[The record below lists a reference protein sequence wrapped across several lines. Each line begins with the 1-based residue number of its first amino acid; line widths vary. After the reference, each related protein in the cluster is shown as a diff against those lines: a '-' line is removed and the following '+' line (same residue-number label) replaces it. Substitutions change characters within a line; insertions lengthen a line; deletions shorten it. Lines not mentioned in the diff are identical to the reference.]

1 MLRFAVV
8 VLVLALA
15 AGVVRASPAAP
26 APPTAEAL
34 LAAGIPWTTVR
45 RVAGPDWWPGV
56 PQFESPP
63 LFRQPL
69 PKRPLVVTSQW
80 YVRPG
85 ADTMIQ
91 TTLLAFA
98 GAREPGICPSLAET
112 DGVPMDVHAPAVGVN
127 HVFWTPGDASAPV
140 TILCFERGPV
150 AVEIEVLGEKWH
162 AARLGE
168 LAKPVAANLE
178 ALLAGTLPYGVG
190 NGTLEP
196 LPLAADAPGK
206 VLGTA
211 ALRPEAWASS
221 ASRPT
226 PAQLAAQLKRG
237 GSTTLPFR
245 RYVLSG
251 GENVVDVTVFSFAGE
266 AAAGRWFDTLSR
278 ASATASTE
286 LPAPAAGT
294 HVLLRQ
300 LDEYIVLDF
309 VAGWTVA
316 DATCYAPYGGQPSSA
331 CAAVLH
337 RLGERWYAQL
347 SHA

>member
-1 MLRFAVV
+1 V
-8 VLVLALA
+8 
-15 AGVVRASPAAP
+15 
-26 APPTAEAL
+26 
-34 LAAGIPWTTVR
+34 
-45 RVAGPDWWPGV
+45 
-56 PQFESPP
+56 
-63 LFRQPL
+63 
-69 PKRPLVVTSQW
+69 
-80 YVRPG
+80 
-85 ADTMIQ
+85 
-91 TTLLAFA
+91 
-98 GAREPGICPSLAET
+98 
-112 DGVPMDVHAPAVGVN
+112 
-127 HVFWTPGDASAPV
+127 
-140 TILCFERGPV
+140 
-150 AVEIEVLGEKWH
+150 
-162 AARLGE
+162 
-168 LAKPVAANLE
+168 
-178 ALLAGTLPYGVG
+178 
-190 NGTLEP
+190 
-196 LPLAADAPGK
+196 
-206 VLGTA
+206 
-211 ALRPEAWASS
+211 
-221 ASRPT
+221 
-226 PAQLAAQLKRG
+226 AQLKRG